1 MIRKVVAAAAS
12 ILLWIASTSAQET
25 PLLPSLVVQNIS
37 YPNGKWNNDGKP
49 NEGLNDQ
56 VR

>member
-1 MIRKVVAAAAS
+1 MILKVVAAAAS
-12 ILLWIASTSAQET
+12 ILLWIASTSAQHT